1 MANIIYRV
9 EDTESGNYVFYKG
22 CDKQKAIAEV
32 IECTEEGLE
41 VDLYADDEQIWCSAI
56 NSIFQLKNV

>member
-22 CDKQKAIAEV
+22 YDKQKAIAEV
-32 IECTEEGLE
+32 VASTSEGLD
-41 VDLYADDEQIWCSAI
+41 VDLYADDERIWCSAI
-56 NSIFQLKNV
+56 NTINQLKNV